1 MSIMWGFS
9 RSWLFFE
16 ILKLFAIENDINLLL
31 VVELF
36 ICRDHK
42 NSAFNDLTLH
52 KTTLLLKS
60 SALYQLVTA
69 LIPACDCF

>member
-1 MSIMWGFS
+1 MSIVWGFS

-16 ILKLFAIENDINLLL
+16 ILKLFAIENDINLFLI
-31 VVELF
+31 VELF

-52 KTTLLLKS
+52 KTTMLLTNN
-60 SALYQLVTA
+60 ALYQLVTA
-69 LIPACDCF
+69 LIPACYCF